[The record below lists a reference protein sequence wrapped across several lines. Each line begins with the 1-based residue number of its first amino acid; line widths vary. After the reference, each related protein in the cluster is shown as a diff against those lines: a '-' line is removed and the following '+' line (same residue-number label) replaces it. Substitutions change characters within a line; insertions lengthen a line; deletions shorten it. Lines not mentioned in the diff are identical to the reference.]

1 MHGTIRWPTRG
12 ARSGLGKLLCDAR
25 SEKLCLRCSGCDMV
39 ANKVV
44 LTGLMHS
51 VWFCRLW
58 ECNMAAFLNG
68 IFQLLCVLCICAL
81 LEAGIFVP
89 CIPLPRGHLAVSRDI
104 ILLLQLGVRRPL
116 SGRMPCCVCCLV
128 QAAHRDLVRLPGMM
142 AVYIQPV
149 SQRGEYKIHWCSAT
163 VILITVLTPC

>member
-104 ILLLQLGVRRPL
+104 ILLLQLGVRR
-116 SGRMPCCVCCLV
+116 SGGYWVE
-128 QAAHRDLVRLPGMM
+128 PGMTLNTL
-142 AVYIQPV
+142 QCTG
-149 SQRGEYKIHWCSAT
+149 Q
-163 VILITVLTPC
+163 TPLPCRPQQ